1 MRDIIYDIWNIV
13 SKQIKVEE
21 PLSNWL
27 LLFGGNVII
36 LHQPSDSN
44 KHVDIKFSVHDLYR
58 VRSLFR
64 QYNMLKLKLIKC
76 L

>member
-1 MRDIIYDIWNIV
+1 MRDFIYDIWNIV

-21 PLSNWL
+21 PLSNWV

-36 LHQPSDSN
+36 LHQPSYSN
-44 KHVDIKFSVHDLYR
+44 THVDIKFRAHDLYR

-64 QYNMLKLKLIKC
+64 QYNVTDIC
-76 L
+76 